1 MGKSYIYSITKL
13 SNMKSIINGILLLL
27 LASSMQLEAQEGF
40 PKVRLEKGEKKFKSL
55 KKYRLKDFHLTQ
67 NIAYMDVVK
76 YGVTKK
82 WKLQE
87 KGKFRYV
94 MKMGTIPP
102 KKNSTKSFIWLSK
115 ALLKPN
121 YFWKETHPLV
131 WDHTFT
137 SLRYLKKSNNRFN
150 AVETLHDIKDLLGD
164 IDTVAELHLWLY
176 ASEYEP
182 YSYKKIGKLYR
193 VRFRT
198 PESSL
203 GCYYE
208 ERFQYYNSNGD
219 RVKNKKIKSFTI
231 KNCSEIMI

>member
-1 MGKSYIYSITKL
+1 
-13 SNMKSIINGILLLL
+13 MKNIIKGILLLL
-27 LASSMQLEAQEGF
+27 MLSSMQAEAQIDY
-40 PKVRLEKGEKKFKSL
+40 PKIKLEKGEKKFKSL
-55 KKYRLKDFHLTQ
+55 KQYRLKDFHLTKD
-67 NIAYMDVVK
+67 IAYIDMVK
-76 YGVTKK
+76 YGVS
-82 WKLQE
+82 E
-87 KGKFRYV
+87 KMKIEHEGKFRYI
-94 MKMGTIPP
+94 MKMGMIPS

-115 ALLKPN
+115 ALLKQN
-121 YFWKETHPLV
+121 YFWKETHPLIE
-131 WDHTFT
+131 DHTFT
-137 SLRYLKKSNNRFN
+137 SLRYLKKSDNRFN
-150 AVETLHDIKDLLGD
+150 AVETLQDIKDLLGN

-198 PESSL
+198 PAMALTL

-219 RVKNKKIKSFTI
+219 RVKNKKIKSFTV